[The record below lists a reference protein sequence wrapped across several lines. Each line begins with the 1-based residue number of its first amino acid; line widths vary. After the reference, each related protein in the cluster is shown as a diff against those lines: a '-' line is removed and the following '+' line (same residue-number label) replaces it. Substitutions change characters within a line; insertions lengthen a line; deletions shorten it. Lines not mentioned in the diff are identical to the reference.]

1 MSQTLIPNTM
11 FEVKKT
17 LVLFFVINFLL
28 IGFACQKSLP
38 EKSSTGYREAISA
51 FYSGLAALEVGYDL
65 QAKEKLMQA
74 TKLAD
79 GEPAAWANL
88 GILQIRQ
95 REYEAAEKSL
105 EKARSIVPDDGRIY
119 ALLALLETQ
128 RGGFDKA
135 MSYWQKAIELN
146 PKDYK
151 AVYALAQEKERAT
164 DDAAAQKLYEQI
176 LSANTNNL
184 AVQLEVARLSA
195 KRGDAE
201 TLKKT
206 VAQISQR
213 ASSWDK
219 EIKEQFDALQKAVN
233 ENNLKQAAVQVAFLR
248 NVLLRL
254 AEFRND
260 LAVIKHS
267 DTVIGEP
274 FLKPLKLP
282 APDFSPALPDETLTF
297 ENKQIRDVK
306 ATWAKSIA
314 NLALV
319 WADNEKITVGTN
331 VYTVLIKT
339 FSSEGVVGFDFNYDF
354 NTDIAIA
361 GEGFRLLKEDEKEA
375 FVDVT
380 AQTKLPSVILSKS
393 YFGSWVLD
401 VELDGDL
408 DLILGA
414 MEGAPVVLRNNADG
428 TFKEIKAF
436 EPVNQLRN
444 FVWADLDEDG
454 DPDAVT
460 LDANGRLQFFSNE
473 RSGQFHKKDL
483 FDNVTAINVA
493 DVNGDSRFDLIA
505 LLPDGALV
513 RFENFQ
519 TKEVFR
525 IDDNF
530 KLTIKDFKAGEV
542 KIITA
547 DFDNNGGNDVLISGT
562 KESRLWLSDKDG
574 KFTPLNTPINARV
587 FSVADYN
594 DFNNDGRLDLIG
606 IDEKGTPVE
615 LINRGTKNYG
625 WQKIRPK
632 GAKITGDQRINSFG
646 IGGEIELRAGLL
658 SQKQVINSPVVH
670 FGLGEQSKADLARI
684 VWPNGIVQ
692 AEFDFSPNQEIAADQ
707 RVKGSCPH
715 LYAWNGERFE
725 FVKDVAP
732 WGTVLG
738 VKLNEKDFLPIRRN
752 EEWMR
757 VRGDQLKERDGVYE
771 LRVTDELGESY
782 YVDNYSLMAVDH
794 PVGTELFIDERYAD
808 PPVELTPRLMTT
820 SKSFA
825 GAKDEKG
832 NDVGDVV
839 RALDENYL
847 GGFER
852 GTYQGLVKEH
862 YVELELPSDA
872 PRDGKL
878 FLVADGWVNLI
889 EGSGYVAL
897 SQGNLEQPLDLTLD
911 VDDGHGGW
919 KTAQSKLG
927 SPAGVYKTVLLDL
940 SNSFVKDAPRRLR
953 LRTNLEIYWDRLA
966 WAVELSSNGIKS
978 ERLNLS
984 TAELRYRGFSE
995 MKKRNENAPVVPQ
1008 YERIA
1013 NTSPQWRDLEGYYTR
1028 FGDIKELLFGVD
1040 GRFVIV
1046 NAGDEMVLRF
1056 SSLPLKE
1063 GYARDFIFIG
1073 HGWLKDSDM
1082 TTVFAQTVTPLPQLG
1097 EMNYAQK
1104 SVRLE
1109 DDPVYKKHKEDW
1121 LRFHTRYVS
1130 QDDFKP
1136 GARK

>member
-1 MSQTLIPNTM
+1 M

-17 LVLFFVINFLL
+17 LVLFLVINFLL

-38 EKSSTGYREAISA
+38 EKSSTEYREAISA

-65 QAKEKLMQA
+65 QAKEKLTQA
-74 TKLAD
+74 TKLAE
-79 GEPAAWANL
+79 GEPAVWANL

-105 EKARSIVPDDGRIY
+105 EKAHSIVPEDGRVY

-128 RGGFDKA
+128 RGSFDKA
-135 MSYWQKAIELN
+135 MSHWQKAIELN

-164 DDAAAQKLYEQI
+164 DDAAAQRLYEEI
-176 LSANTNNL
+176 LKWNETNK
-184 AVQLEVARLSA
+184 AVCLEVARLAA

-201 TLKKT
+201 TLKAT
-206 VAQISQR
+206 VPRIAEKND
-213 ASSWDK
+213 SWTP

-233 ENNLKQAAVQVAFLR
+233 ENNLKQAAIQVAFLR

-254 AEFRND
+254 PEFRND
-260 LAVIKHS
+260 LATIKHS
-267 DTVIGEP
+267 DTIIGEP

-282 APDFSPALPDETLTF
+282 APDFSPAPPDEALRF
-297 ENKQIRDVK
+297 E
-306 ATWAKSIA
+306 
-314 NLALV
+314 
-319 WADNEKITVGTN
+319 NEKIEEAKAVWVKSLILSNDSAPVVAWANEEEIHVGKNVFKAKTVSHESITPIDFD
-331 VYTVLIKT
+331 YDFKT
-339 FSSEGVVGFDFNYDF
+339 DLATASANGFHLFKQESSE
-354 NTDIAIA
+354 
-361 GEGFRLLKEDEKEA
+361 K
-375 FVDVT
+375 FVDIT
-380 AQTKLPSVILSKS
+380 TQTKLPKEILSKS
-393 YFGSWVLD
+393 YFGVWVLD

-428 TFKEIKAF
+428 SFKEVKAL
-436 EPVNQLRN
+436 ESVKQLRS

-460 LDANGRLQFFSNE
+460 LDANMRLQFFSNE
-473 RSGQFHKKDL
+473 RSGQFRERGLKI
-483 FDNVTAINVA
+483 NNAVAINVA
-493 DVNGDSRFDLIA
+493 DVNGGSHLDLIA
-505 LLPDGALV
+505 LLSDGAFI
-513 RFENFQ
+513 RFENFEA
-519 TKEVFR
+519 KEAFR
-525 IDDNF
+525 VDDNF
-530 KLTIKDFKAGEV
+530 KIKIQDSKIGAV

-547 DFDNNGGNDVLISGT
+547 DFDNNGGNDVLISAT
-562 KESRLWLSDKDG
+562 KESRLWLSDKGG
-574 KFTPLNTPINARV
+574 KFKPLNTAISARA
-587 FSVADYN
+587 FLTD
-594 DFNNDGRLDLIG
+594 DINNDGRLDLIG
-606 IDEKGTPVE
+606 LDENKNPAKF
-615 LINRGTKNYG
+615 INRGTKKYG
-625 WQKIRPK
+625 WQKILPK

-658 SQKQVINSPVVH
+658 TQKQIINSPIVH
-670 FGLGEQSKADLARI
+670 FGLGEQPKADLARI

-692 AEFDFSPNQEIAADQ
+692 AEFDFAPNQEITADQ

-757 VRGDQLKERDGVYE
+757 IRGDQLKEREGVYE
-771 LRVTDELGESY
+771 LRLTDELGESY
-782 YVDNYSLMAVDH
+782 YVDNYSLMTVDH
-794 PVGTELFIDERYAD
+794 PVGTEVFIDERYAD
-808 PPVELTPRLMTT
+808 PPVELTPRLITT
-820 SKSFA
+820 PKSFP

-847 GGFER
+847 GDFER
-852 GTYQGLVKEH
+852 GSYQGLVKEH
-862 YVELELPSDA
+862 HVELELPDEA
-872 PRDGKL
+872 LRDGKL
-878 FLVADGWVNLI
+878 WLVADGWVNLI

-897 SQGNLEQPLDLTLD
+897 SQSNLEQPLDLTLD
-911 VDDGHGGW
+911 VDDGKGGW
-919 KTAQSKLG
+919 KTVQSKLG
-927 SPAGVYKTVLLDL
+927 SPAGVYKTILLDL
-940 SNSFVKDAPRRLR
+940 SSAFLKDAPRRLR

-966 WAVELSSNGIKS
+966 WAVELNSNEIKS

-995 MKKRNENAPVVPQ
+995 MKKRNENAPVVPN

-1013 NTSPQWRDLEGYYTR
+1013 STSPQWRDLEGYYTR

-1040 GRFVIV
+1040 ERFVIV
-1046 NAGDEMVLRF
+1046 NAGDEMALRF

-1063 GYARDFIFIG
+1063 GYVRDFIFIG

-1109 DDPVYKKHKEDW
+1109 DDPVYKKHREDW
-1121 LRFHTRYVS
+1121 LRFHTRYVA
-1130 QDDFKP
+1130 QDSFKP